1 MATRRRYAS
10 GADSVLM
17 SEEDYNRVQQYKQDW
32 QDATAAGNQAGAQAA
47 HDAAEALRAKY
58 SYSGGADG
66 SEYNPWGDSRDKQWQ
81 SSSASRPKRTD
92 SIEPF
97 TYESAPTYTS
107 KYQDQIDELLG
118 EILNRPAFEYNPET
132 DPRYGAYKKEYAR
145 EGQRAT
151 ADTMGQM
158 AAMTGGMP
166 STAAVTASQ
175 QAGDYYAAQ
184 MADKIPELYQLAYAM
199 YQDEGDSM
207 RLNMDMLTAL
217 EQGDYNKYLNL
228 LNQYNTDRSFA
239 YGVYSDDWDR
249 NYQLDRDD
257 VSDSRYDLEW
267 NYGVNQDRNSQNT
280 ERAAL
285 LAAAGDFSGYAE
297 LWGLTPE
304 QTQTLVDEYARE
316 RNLDEQQAAMDLASF
331 YAQYGDFSRLREMG
345 VDTSYL
351 SQMQRAELA
360 DLYSGGSG
368 GSSGGSRSSSG
379 GSGGSGKPRLTYAQT
394 LQAIEDGRITDSVI
408 SAYDYYMGD
417 GAYAAAFGD
426 GGDGGDDGNLE
437 IDMNSVINLGYGPIS
452 EQTLSD
458 LEDRGEI
465 ESYVENGLI
474 KFRRVNRGN
483 SGGGSKGELSSRL
496 NILGGLLGG

>member
-17 SEEDYNRVQQYKQDW
+17 SEEDYNRVQKYKQDW

-58 SYSGGADG
+58 SYSGGTDG

-97 TYESAPTYTS
+97 TYESAPTYTN

-118 EILNRPAFEYNPET
+118 EILNRPAFEYDPET

-217 EQGDYNKYLNL
+217 EQGDYNKYLHL
-228 LNQYNTDRSFA
+228 LDQYNTQRSLP

-267 NYGVNQDRNSQNT
+267 NYGVNQDRNSQNA

-368 GSSGGSRSSSG
+368 GSSGGSRSGSG
-379 GSGGSGKPRLTYAQT
+379 SSGGSGKPRLTYAQT

-417 GAYAAAFGD
+417 GAYEAAFGD
-426 GGDGGDDGNLE
+426 DGGSGDDENLE
-437 IDMNSVINLGYGPIS
+437 IDMNSVINLGYGPIN

-474 KFRRVNRGN
+474 KFRRSN
-483 SGGGSKGELSSRL
+483 STNTVPLSDRL

>member
-17 SEEDYNRVQQYKQDW
+17 SEEDYNRVQKYKQDW

-58 SYSGGADG
+58 SYSGGTDG

-97 TYESAPTYTS
+97 TYESAPTYTN

-118 EILNRPAFEYNPET
+118 EILNRPAFEYDPET

-267 NYGVNQDRNSQNT
+267 NYGVNQDRNSQN
-280 ERAAL
+280 A
-285 LAAAGDFSGYAE
+285 
-297 LWGLTPE
+297 
-304 QTQTLVDEYARE
+304 
-316 RNLDEQQAAMDLASF
+316 
-331 YAQYGDFSRLREMG
+331 
-345 VDTSYL
+345 
-351 SQMQRAELA
+351 
-360 DLYSGGSG
+360 
-368 GSSGGSRSSSG
+368 
-379 GSGGSGKPRLTYAQT
+379 
-394 LQAIEDGRITDSVI
+394 
-408 SAYDYYMGD
+408 
-417 GAYAAAFGD
+417 
-426 GGDGGDDGNLE
+426 
-437 IDMNSVINLGYGPIS
+437 
-452 EQTLSD
+452 
-458 LEDRGEI
+458 
-465 ESYVENGLI
+465 
-474 KFRRVNRGN
+474 
-483 SGGGSKGELSSRL
+483 
-496 NILGGLLGG
+496 